1 MCTTAHFNM
10 ETDFDMYLVISHL
23 IAILKFYEKNSYYI
37 SQRMT
42 YAFKLCT
49 THFFTRGIATLAALA
64 CVNFP
69 LVEKVLLYVWM
80 KKEIKIKTDEHIT
93 SSDEISS

>member
-1 MCTTAHFNM
+1 VT
-10 ETDFDMYLVISHL
+10 
-23 IAILKFYEKNSYYI
+23 K
-37 SQRMT
+37 T
-42 YAFKLCT
+42 YASKLCT

-80 KKEIKIKTDEHIT
+80 KKEIKIK
-93 SSDEISS
+93 SDEISS

>member
-1 MCTTAHFNM
+1 MT
-10 ETDFDMYLVISHL
+10 
-23 IAILKFYEKNSYYI
+23 K
-37 SQRMT
+37 T

>member
-1 MCTTAHFNM
+1 MT
-10 ETDFDMYLVISHL
+10 
-23 IAILKFYEKNSYYI
+23 K
-37 SQRMT
+37 T
-42 YAFKLCT
+42 YASKLCT
-49 THFFTRGIATLAALA
+49 THFFTRGIAGLA